1 MTVKP
6 ASLFTKPYFH
16 SHFGSD
22 KVIMAV
28 AMTSIHMY
36 IYTSVL
42 SNDMADRTQHM
53 IH

>member
-6 ASLFTKPYFH
+6 ASLFTNPYFH

-36 IYTSVL
+36 IYIHQYLV
-42 SNDMADRTQHM
+42 M
-53 IH
+53 IWLTEHST